1 MNEKSVENNLKRKRN
16 DDESDYE
23 GLTLLFDEL
32 SEDALMESIDEKLL
46 DQENKFPRASGNSST
61 KVNLSVNS

>member
-1 MNEKSVENNLKRKRN
+1 LKRKRN

-23 GLTLLFDEL
+23 GLALLFDES

-46 DQENKFPRASGNSST
+46 E
-61 KVNLSVNS
+61 